1 MKCFTFLIGLTTLFA
16 SGNLQSQHF
25 KYARLDTVSVEKNNL
40 PLKMPWA
47 GGFNA
52 PQFSEIDINQDGIQD
67 LFVFDRSSVF
77 SIPGNNIKTFINT
90 GTAGTI
96 SYERTP
102 AFDKYFPDNLSEYA
116 QLRDFNCD
124 GKADIFS
131 YAPGGFRVYSNESS
145 SSDLTWGLYTNY
157 LKAIIFGPSGVYN
170 LSSDIAGIEDLE
182 NDGDLDILTFNI
194 GAATFIEMYQN
205 ETNDC
210 DTMQFVRRNG
220 CWGKFFEN
228 ALNDSIVL
236 NAACKRGRSFRH
248 AGSTILPIDIDGN
261 GIHDLL
267 LGDVDNSDVTMLMN
281 TGNDTSAFMSSV
293 DYKFPSYDT
302 PVDIDYFPAPFHLDV
317 DNDGVKDLIFAR
329 NDRNKGQDVDNAHF
343 YKNLGT
349 AGGPTNF
356 NLQQTDFLVGEMIDV
371 GTMAYPAMTDIDGD
385 GDQDLIISNFGYFDD
400 YDFFTFQS
408 AYISQMAYFENTGSD
423 ANPAFKLINDD
434 YLNFSNSGLV
444 NIVPTF
450 GDLDGDGD
458 DDMLIGEVNGS
469 IRYYRNDAV
478 GGVSNYVLVDSNYFG
493 LNIQTYPMPFL
504 YDMDADGLLD
514 LLVGRREGTIHLYL
528 NTGTSTSADFS
539 KLSNNKLGGLDFSAP
554 GAPGFPHPFVGD
566 LDNSGQTIL
575 AVANNK
581 GELLFYEG
589 IDNNL
594 GGNFTRKDSLKV
606 IHDGR
611 LSISGALLFD
621 TDSLDLLIGQ
631 ETGGMFLM
639 SLDSALF
646 DFDPF
651 LGDTVSS
658 EEVYP
663 NEQGLRIFPNPASQ
677 SLVLETRRITRN
689 DEILWFYDITGRP
702 VKSVRLDRDVI
713 RLDIKDLPKGIYILQ
728 AGSKTQKLVIE

>member
-1 MKCFTFLIGLTTLFA
+1 MKKLTLTL
-16 SGNLQSQHF
+16 LVI
-25 KYARLDTVSVEKNNL
+25 LLLVSVESNAQHFMYARWDSITVEKNSQ

-52 PQFSEIDINQDGIQD
+52 PQFSEIDLNQDGIQD
-67 LFVFDRSSVF
+67 LFVFDRSTVF
-77 SIPGNNIKTFINT
+77 SIPGNNIKTFLNRGTT
-90 GTAGTI
+90 GVVD
-96 SYERTP
+96 YERSP
-102 AFDKYFPDNLSEYA
+102 AFDRYFPSNLSDYA
-116 QLRDFNCD
+116 QLRDYNCD
-124 GKADIFS
+124 GKPDIFT
-131 YAPGGFRVYSNESS
+131 YAPGGFRVYTNASGP
-145 SSDLTWGLYTNY
+145 SDLSWDLYTDY
-157 LKAIIFGPSGVYN
+157 LRAIIFGGLSGVYN
-170 LSSDIAGIEDLE
+170 LSVDIAGFADLE

-194 GAATFIEMYQN
+194 AGTYIEMYQN
-205 ETNDC
+205 TTTDC
-210 DTMQFVRRNG
+210 DTMMHERRNG

-228 ALNDSIVL
+228 ALNDSIIL
-236 NAACKRGRSFRH
+236 NGACKRGRAFRH

-267 LGDVDNSDVTMLMN
+267 LGDVDFSDVTLLMN
-281 TGNDTSAFMSSV
+281 TGDDTSAFMSSI
-293 DYKFPSYDT
+293 DYNFPSYDT
-302 PVDIDYFPAPFHLDV
+302 PVDLDYFPAPYYLDV

-329 NDRNKGQDVDNAHF
+329 NDHNKGLDIENAHF

-423 ANPAFKLINDD
+423 ANPAFKLINND

-554 GAPGFPHPFVGD
+554 GAPGFPHPFVAD
-566 LDNSGQTIL
+566 MDNSGETIL
-575 AVANNK
+575 AVGNNR

-589 IDNNL
+589 IDTNL
-594 GGNFTRKDSLKV
+594 GGNFTLKDSLKV
-606 IHDGR
+606 SYDGR
-611 LSISGALLFD
+611 VSIAGADLFA
-621 TDSLDLLIGQ
+621 TDSMELLIGQ
-631 ETGGMFLM
+631 ETGGMFIM
-639 SLDSALF
+639 TLDSALF
-646 DFDPF
+646 NYDPF
-651 LGDTVSS
+651 LGDTLVLGIAPSK
-658 EEVYP
+658 
-663 NEQGLRIFPNPASQ
+663 EQNLTIYPNPATST
-677 SLVLETRRITRN
+677 LMIETHGFRN
-689 DEILWFYDITGRP
+689 NELLWFYDLTGRAIQ
-702 VKSVRLDRDVI
+702 SVLVDKDLLT
-713 RLDIKDLPKGIYILQ
+713 LDISHLTKGVYILRV
-728 AGSKTQKLVIE
+728 GTKTEKLIIE